1 MEGGKMSLLTNADK
15 LNIVNQHI
23 KSLDFQIY
31 NSEIDLLEANAES
44 PINTE
49 FIAKLNARIDA
60 MNVKRVALA
69 AEAAPLAASLE
80 SVEE

>member
-1 MEGGKMSLLTNADK
+1 MSLLTNADK

-44 PINTE
+44 PVNTE
-49 FIAKLNARIDA
+49 FITTINARIAA
-60 MNVKRVALA
+60 MNTKRAALA

>member
-1 MEGGKMSLLTNADK
+1 MTTLLTNADK

-44 PINTE
+44 PVNAEYIQ
-49 FIAKLNARIDA
+49 KLNARIDA
-60 MNVKRVALA
+60 MNVKRAALA
-69 AEAAPLAASLE
+69 AEAAPLAASIE